1 MGGLDPMGWLVL
13 FVAGLAI
20 LLSLRFPVAIA
31 LLVVSAI
38 GAVILYGFGPGIEM
52 TVVSMVSGLATF
64 TLTAIPMFILMGEL
78 FFRSGL
84 AFDAIA
90 AVERGLKRLPG
101 RLAFISVGMGALLGV
116 LSGSVMASTA
126 MLGGTLVPEMARRG
140 YSPRLAVGSV
150 LGSGGLAMI
159 LPPSTVV
166 IVWGA
171 TAGVPVGPLL
181 IAGILPGV
189 AMAIGYAVVV
199 AVWSYFFGGAERP
212 SRRAG
217 AALRQ
222 SSLGQSSLGQ
232 SAQGPSSLG
241 GETSP
246 VTGGLLTQAKATA
259 AALATESSGAEKRGS
274 LVSLAGMLT
283 IIVGVLLLILFGV
296 ATPTEAA
303 AVAVGATVLL
313 LVIFRR
319 LTRGVIV
326 EAFKHT
332 LLATG
337 MIFLIIASAAIYGRV
352 LAGSGS
358 VTAFVEFITALTGNP
373 TLLLV
378 IMLAIVVILGLFL
391 ESIAIVL
398 LTIPLFMPIVAVA
411 GFDPIWFGIIMIIAI
426 QIGTV
431 TPPFGMSLFVIRQYA
446 PKSMTMGDIYKS
458 ALPFIA
464 SDLLVIAMLIAVPGI
479 VTLLPSLM

>member
-1 MGGLDPMGWLVL
+1 MGGLDPAAWLAL
-13 FVAGLAI
+13 FVVGLAVM
-20 LLSLRFPVAIA
+20 LVLRFPVGIA
-31 LLVVSAI
+31 LLFVSVI

-64 TLTAIPMFILMGEL
+64 TLTAIPMFVLMGEL

-90 AVERGLKRLPG
+90 AVERGMKKMPG

-126 MLGGTLVPEMARRG
+126 MLGGTLVPEMVRRG

-181 IAGILPGV
+181 IAGIVPGIL
-189 AMAIGYAVVV
+189 MAIGYAIVVG
-199 AVWSYFFGGAERP
+199 VWSTFLGGAEKP
-212 SRRAG
+212 SRRSVSRDTNLQKPQLTA
-217 AALRQ
+217 
-222 SSLGQSSLGQ
+222 
-232 SAQGPSSLG
+232 
-241 GETSP
+241 ETASIP
-246 VTGGLLTQAKATA
+246 L
-259 AALATESSGAEKRGS
+259 TESRGS
-274 LVSLAGMLT
+274 LGSLLGMLT
-283 IIVGVLLLILFGV
+283 VILVVLALIIFGI

-303 AVAVGATVLL
+303 AMAVGAAAILL
-313 LVIFRR
+313 ILFRR
-319 LTRGVIV
+319 FTWKTVKEALT
-326 EAFKHT
+326 HT
-332 LLATG
+332 LRNTG
-337 MIFLIIASAAIYGRV
+337 MIFLIIGAAAIYGRV

-358 VTAFVEFITALTGNP
+358 VTAFVEFMTALTSNSY
-373 TLLLV
+373 LLLV
-378 IMLAIVVILGLFL
+378 IMIAIVLVLGLFL

-398 LTIPLFMPIVAVA
+398 LTIPLFLPIVQFA
-411 GFDPIWFGIIMIIAI
+411 GFDPLWFGIIMIIAI

-446 PKSMTMGDIYKS
+446 PKTMTMGDIYRS

-464 SDLLVIAMLIAVPGI
+464 SDLSVLLLLIASPAI
-479 VTLLPSLM
+479 ITFLPALM

>member
-20 LLSLRFPVAIA
+20 MLSLRFPVAIA

-181 IAGILPGV
+181 IAGILPGI
-189 AMAIGYAVVV
+189 AMAIGYAIVV
-199 AVWSYFFGGAERP
+199 AVWAYFFGGAERP

-217 AALRQ
+217 ASLRP
-222 SSLGQSSLGQ
+222 
-232 SAQGPSSLG
+232 SAPGGPAPAGEASGAPG
-241 GETSP
+241 GA
-246 VTGGLLTQAKATA
+246 LLTRAKTTA
-259 AALATESSGAEKRGS
+259 AALATASSPAEKQGS
-274 LVSLAGMLT
+274 LVSLFGMLT
-283 IIVGVLLLILFGV
+283 IIVGVLLLILFGI

-313 LVIFRR
+313 LVVFRR
-319 LTRGVIV
+319 LTRAVLV

-358 VTAFVEFITALTGNP
+358 VTAFVEFITGLTGNP

-378 IMLAIVVILGLFL
+378 IMLVIVIILGLFL

-411 GFDPIWFGIIMIIAI
+411 GFDPIWFGIIMIVAI

-446 PKSMTMGDIYKS
+446 PTSMTMGDIYKS

-464 SDLLVIAMLIAVPGI
+464 SDLLVIAILIAVPGI